1 MAPFKAQAQRTAQ
14 QRNQRMEERRERQK
28 AARDR
33 VITDRRSLEHLRL
46 DAQKRQQEFEQKE
59 IKLENLKTNL
69 NLETENSRKA
79 YYREFKKVVE
89 ASDVVLEVLDCRD
102 PLGCR
107 CPEVEKEVVEAGT
120 NKRLILVLNKIDL
133 VAKDVVQKWLKYL
146 RNELPTVAF
155 KASTQLQ
162 NKNLHRSRVPVER
175 AGEDLLRGGGC
186 VGADNLLRL
195 LGSYCRNQGLRT
207 AITVGV
213 VGFPNVG
220 KSSLINSLKRGRAC
234 NVGATPGVTKC
245 LQLIHLD
252 KHVKLLDCPGIV
264 MASSAHSDAAVVLRN
279 CVKVERLADPVAPVA
294 AILRRCNTEQVR
306 QHYGIG
312 EFSDTMGFLALLARR
327 FGRLKKG
334 GVPDHE
340 KAARTVLTDWTWY
353 KMAARWRGER
363 EREGN

>member
-1 MAPFKAQAQRTAQ
+1 LPPPRSRQ
-14 QRNQRMEERRERQK
+14 QMEERRERQR

-59 IKLENLKTNL
+59 SKLENLKTNL

-79 YYREFKKVVE
+79 YYREFKKVRLSLE

-162 NKNLHRSRVPVER
+162 NKHLHRSRVPVER

-195 LGSYCRNQGLRT
+195 LGSYCRNQGLPLPPSRSPLWRVT
-207 AITVGV
+207 QTVTQTL
-213 VGFPNVG
+213 P
-220 KSSLINSLKRGRAC
+220 
-234 NVGATPGVTKC
+234 TPRC

-312 EFSDTMGFLALLARR
+312 EFRTRWEVGALLERR
-327 FGRLKKG
+327 FGGLKKG
-334 GVPDHE
+334 GVPDQE
-340 KAARTVLTDWTWY
+340 KGARTVLTERTW
-353 KMAARWRGER
+353 
-363 EREGN
+363 